1 MKFGYVRDFFAD
13 NKGMALKDA
22 SKCQHWKKLQPG
34 PHRYEKSDLVAVAE
48 SAAAND

>member
-22 SKCQHWKKLQPG
+22 IKCRHWTEIGKSV
-34 PHRYEKSDLVAVAE
+34 RYGK
-48 SAAAND
+48 NIG